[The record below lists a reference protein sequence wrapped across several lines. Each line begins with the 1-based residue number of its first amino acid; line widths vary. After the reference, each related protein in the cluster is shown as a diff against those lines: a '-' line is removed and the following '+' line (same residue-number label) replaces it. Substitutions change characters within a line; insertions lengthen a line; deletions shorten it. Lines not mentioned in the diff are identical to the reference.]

1 MIEVRMKNKKRII
14 IGFMIIAFLMILLCL
29 RTAWIQVVKAD
40 DYSET
45 ATNQQMSDIPL
56 EAERGSIFDRNGQ
69 QMAVSATCYSMWV
82 RPAQITENYDN
93 EEKYTELCQKLAVI
107 LDAKAADLRK
117 ELKQDSTL
125 VCIARY
131 LDKSQ
136 RDKIADLEIPGVELS
151 EGTRRYYPM
160 KTSAAKLLGSVTDDG
175 VGRTGI
181 ESEFDK
187 YLSGVSGR
195 WIKAT
200 DLNGDTLSYGKQT
213 LHQAKNGYNVHL
225 TVDEVLQHYAEE
237 AAEKGMKDTKAS
249 RVMILVMNPKN
260 GDVLA
265 MAATPSFDPNNAT
278 APLSSSDKKAY
289 DKMTDKEQSEY
300 LSQMWSNPLVSNLY
314 EPGSTFKLLTTSAAL
329 EEGVTT
335 PGARYYD
342 SGSINVDGTVL
353 HCWNLAGHG
362 AQSLTEAVG
371 NSCNPVQVELA
382 LKMGKKKYYNYLEM
396 FGITDTTGI
405 DLPAE
410 TSALIKDESG
420 LTNVDLATMAYGQG
434 IAVTPIQL
442 LTAINAIGNDG
453 VMMKPRI
460 VSKLTNSEGKTVR
473 NYPTEKVRKVISSKT
488 ADEMRSIM
496 EYVVEKG
503 GGGAAGVP
511 GYRVGGKTGTADK
524 VVNGVYTK
532 DTYSSFVGMAPM
544 DDPRISMLV
553 VVDSPKGNQYGSSTA
568 APIANTF
575 LTKALTYLEVSPRY
589 TSEEEKALGSSIV
602 YVPKVKGM
610 TYSQAVQELKKAG
623 LKYTVSPKIKKDTT
637 FKIVDQYPAAG
648 SKVTKGDTIYLYRK

>member
-289 DKMTDKEQSEY
+289 DKTNSNLLEYCDEY
-300 LSQMWSNPLVSNLY
+300 LDMECEDPDIAIDLDGIKIGQLSSTVTNVLAQMLTAEIYSYFIDKGKDAPV
-314 EPGSTFKLLTTSAAL
+314 LLSANIN
-329 EEGVTT
+329 
-335 PGARYYD
+335 GAD
-342 SGSINVDGTVL
+342 VHN
-353 HCWNLAGHG
+353 N
-362 AQSLTEAVG
+362 SLTD
-371 NSCNPVQVELA
+371 P
-382 LKMGKKKYYNYLEM
+382 
-396 FGITDTTGI
+396 
-405 DLPAE
+405 
-410 TSALIKDESG
+410 
-420 LTNVDLATMAYGQG
+420 YGR
-434 IAVTPIQL
+434 
-442 LTAINAIGNDG
+442 
-453 VMMKPRI
+453 RI
-460 VSKLTNSEGKTVR
+460 R
-473 NYPTEKVRKVISSKT
+473 
-488 ADEMRSIM
+488 
-496 EYVVEKG
+496 
-503 GGGAAGVP
+503 
-511 GYRVGGKTGTADK
+511 
-524 VVNGVYTK
+524 
-532 DTYSSFVGMAPM
+532 
-544 DDPRISMLV
+544 
-553 VVDSPKGNQYGSSTA
+553 
-568 APIANTF
+568 
-575 LTKALTYLEVSPRY
+575 
-589 TSEEEKALGSSIV
+589 
-602 YVPKVKGM
+602 
-610 TYSQAVQELKKAG
+610 
-623 LKYTVSPKIKKDTT
+623 
-637 FKIVDQYPAAG
+637 
-648 SKVTKGDTIYLYRK
+648 